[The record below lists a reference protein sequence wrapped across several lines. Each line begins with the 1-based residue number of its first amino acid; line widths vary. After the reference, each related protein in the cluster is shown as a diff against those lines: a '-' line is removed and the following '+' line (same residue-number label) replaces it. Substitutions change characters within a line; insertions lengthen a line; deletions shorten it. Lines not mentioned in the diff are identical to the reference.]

1 MGHSPRGCKESD
13 KTEKTHTF
21 TGSVHRAGR
30 RVKDQYLM
38 NMILKLLLRCFSR
51 V

>member
-30 RVKDQYLM
+30 RVKDQCLM